1 MGNARMTSFQ
11 RAERLLAVGDRTP
24 GGWLLAPL
32 IPLSNLYGLA
42 MRARAALY
50 ARGLLR
56 QQILP
61 CRVISV
67 GNLTVGGTGKT
78 PVVIALA
85 AALRDRGRKV
95 GVISRGYKR
104 RSGTS
109 FLEISDGR
117 TLRGHPGDSGDEPF
131 LIAQRCPG
139 VPVAVGAD
147 RAMVGRYLLDR
158 LALDTLVLDDGFQH
172 LALRRD
178 MDILVLDAGAP
189 FGSGYRLPR
198 GRLREPLSAME
209 RASAVLVTRASQT
222 QRLDGLKAAVRA
234 VAPAVPIWITDFAP
248 STVVQV
254 GGEAAAEP
262 SALKGERVLAVS
274 GIGNPESFRRLL
286 GAAGAIVVD
295 HCVFADHHAYSEDDL
310 GRIRRSAE
318 KAGVD
323 RIVTTE
329 KDAVK
334 LAQLDEV
341 KNRQVELLA
350 GRIDLQ
356 WLEGFEGWE
365 RVGVEGWEK

>member
-1 MGNARMTSFQ
+1 VKRVLSV
-11 RAERLLAVGDRTP
+11 ESSSPP
-24 GGWLLAPL
+24 GWALAPL
-32 IPLSNLYGLA
+32 IPLSHLYGLA
-42 MRARAALY
+42 MRVRQVLY
-50 ARGLLR
+50 ARGLKT
-56 QQILP
+56 QYFLP

-109 FLEISDGR
+109 ILEISDGC
-117 TLRGHPGDSGDEPF
+117 TLRGHPEDTGDEPF

-139 VPVAVGAD
+139 VPVAGGAD
-147 RAMVGRYLLDR
+147 RPRVGRYLLDGFGV
-158 LALDTLVLDDGFQH
+158 DTLVLDDGYQH
-172 LALRRD
+172 LAMRRD

-189 FGSGYRLPR
+189 FGNGYLLPR

-209 RASAVLVTRASQT
+209 RASAVLVTRASQA
-222 QRLDGLKAAVRA
+222 QRLDELKATVRA
-234 VAPAVPIWITDFAP
+234 VAPAVPIWITDFVP

-254 GGEAAAEP
+254 GGSAAVEP

-286 GAAGAIVVD
+286 AEAGATVVD
-295 HCVFADHHAYSEDDL
+295 HCVFADHHAYSQDDL

-318 KAGVD
+318 QAGAD

-341 KNRQVELLA
+341 AKQEVA
-350 GRIDLQ
+350 IWAVRIDLQ
-356 WLEGFEGWE
+356 WHEGYEEWT
-365 RVGVEGWEK
+365 RVVLNG

>member
-1 MGNARMTSFQ
+1 MDYSMHME
-11 RAERLLAVGDRTP
+11 RALSVEDRSI
-24 GGWLLAPL
+24 GGMVLAPL
-32 IPLSNLYGLA
+32 GSLSHLYGLT

-50 ARGLLR
+50 SRGLLR

-109 FLEISDGR
+109 ILEISDGR
-117 TLRGHPGDSGDEPF
+117 TLRGHPEDSGDEPF

-147 RAMVGRYLLDR
+147 RPLVGRYLVDR
-158 LALDTLVLDDGFQH
+158 FDLDTLVLDDGFQH
-172 LALRRD
+172 VAWRRD
-178 MDILVLDAGAP
+178 MDIWVLDAGAP
-189 FGSGYRLPR
+189 FGNGYLLP
-198 GRLREPLSAME
+198 GGGLREPLSAMD
-209 RASAVLVTRASQT
+209 RASAVLVTRASQG
-222 QRLDGLKAAVRA
+222 QRLDELKATVRA

-248 STVVQV
+248 SAVVRV
-254 GGEAAAEP
+254 GSEAAVEP

-295 HCVFADHHAYSEDDL
+295 HCVFPDHHAYSVDDL
-310 GRIRRSAE
+310 QQVRRAAE
-318 KAGVD
+318 QAGGGPL
-323 RIVTTE
+323 VTTRE
-329 KDAVK
+329 SGG
-334 LAQLDEV
+334 E
-341 KNRQVELLA
+341 R
-350 GRIDLQ
+350 GRH
-356 WLEGFEGWE
+356 
-365 RVGVEGWEK
+365 VS

>member
-1 MGNARMTSFQ
+1 MNDSRITSFQ
-11 RAERLLAVGDRTP
+11 RAERLLAVDGRMP
-24 GGWLLAPL
+24 GGMLLSPL
-32 IPLSNLYGLA
+32 IPVSHLYGLA

-85 AALRDRGRKV
+85 VALRDRGRKV

-109 FLEISDGR
+109 ILEISDGR
-117 TLRGHPGDSGDEPF
+117 TLRGQPGDSGDEPF

-147 RAMVGRYLLDR
+147 RPLVGRYLVDR
-158 LALDTLVLDDGFQH
+158 FDLDTLVQDDGFQH

-189 FGSGYRLPR
+189 FGNGYLLPR

-209 RASAVLVTRASQT
+209 RASAVPVTRASPT
-222 QRLDGLKAAVRA
+222 QRLGGLKAIVRE
-234 VAPAVPIWITDFAP
+234 VAPAGAGLNTEFTPMAGL
-248 STVVQV
+248 QV
-254 GGEAAAEP
+254 GDLASTEP
-262 SALKGERVLAVS
+262 RA
-274 GIGNPESFRRLL
+274 
-286 GAAGAIVVD
+286 
-295 HCVFADHHAYSEDDL
+295 
-310 GRIRRSAE
+310 
-318 KAGVD
+318 
-323 RIVTTE
+323 
-329 KDAVK
+329 
-334 LAQLDEV
+334 
-341 KNRQVELLA
+341 
-350 GRIDLQ
+350 
-356 WLEGFEGWE
+356 
-365 RVGVEGWEK
+365 